1 MSSSHITI
9 SNTMDFSHSRNL
21 NLKKLNL
28 IAAAMIFAGA
38 TAFAGTGHY
47 TATLAQPLTA
57 SKIFIANG
65 SIWRCNVST
74 CVLTSAPTDA
84 DSLHTCHA
92 LARQAGT
99 LTAYGNETNP
109 FNTEKLANCNH

>member
-1 MSSSHITI
+1 MSKSHII
-9 SNTMDFSHSRNL
+9 IDSRQVRKPV
-21 NLKKLNL
+21 LKKLNL
-28 IAAAMIFAGA
+28 IAATMIFTGA
-38 TAFAGTGHY
+38 TAFAAGPGHY
-47 TATLAQPLTA
+47 TATLAQPLAA

-65 SIWRCNVST
+65 SIWRCSAST

-99 LTAYGNETNP
+99 LTAYGNEASP
-109 FNTEKLANCNH
+109 FSSDRLASCNK